1 MHVRARNPT
10 VEALPRDYTVKV
22 TPMSAP
28 RRIGLLGGTFDP
40 VHIAHLHIAS
50 CALKELDLDEVRFI
64 PAGSPPHK
72 PGRPI
77 SDASDRLRMVEIAI
91 SGADGFSV
99 DPVDLRDDAPAYTSE
114 LLERIR
120 DAEPDAELWFIIG
133 GDSLAELHTW
143 HRPERVIEL
152 ARLAVAERPGWDIAE
167 ALASSPVPGLRDRVD
182 PFSSVPV
189 NISATVIRER
199 IAAGR
204 PVDWLIPAEVI
215 QFITDRGLY
224 DQAGE
229 LP

>member
-50 CALKELDLDEVRFI
+50 CALKELGLDEVRFI

-133 GDSLAELHTW
+133 GDSLAELHMASTGAR
-143 HRPERVIEL
+143 HRAGT
-152 ARLAVAERPGWDIAE
+152 ARSRGTAGWDIAE
-167 ALASSPVPGLRDRVD
+167 ALAAHRFRAYGTVWTHSPACR
-182 PFSSVPV
+182 
-189 NISATVIRER
+189 
-199 IAAGR
+199 
-204 PVDWLIPAEVI
+204 
-215 QFITDRGLY
+215 
-224 DQAGE
+224 
-229 LP
+229 